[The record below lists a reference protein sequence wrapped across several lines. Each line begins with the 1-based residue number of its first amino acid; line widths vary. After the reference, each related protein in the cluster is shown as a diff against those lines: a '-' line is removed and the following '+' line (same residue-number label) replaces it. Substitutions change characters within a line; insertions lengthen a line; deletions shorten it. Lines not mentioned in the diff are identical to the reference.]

1 VGTFNYPHARVV
13 DEESMSRKGAETAPE
28 DEVTVVPKRIG
39 GSLAVF
45 LPADFVRRLGL
56 YAGQPIR
63 IAVRAKGRHPAL
75 GILKGLVPDEPFD
88 RHAEG
93 FEPDE

>member
-1 VGTFNYPHARVV
+1 MAR
-13 DEESMSRKGAETAPE
+13 KAPE
-28 DEVTVVPKRIG
+28 PAPEEEVTVVPKRIG

-45 LPADFVRRLGL
+45 LPAEFVRREGI

-63 IAVRAKGRHPAL
+63 IAVRGKGRHPAL

-88 RHAEG
+88 RHKEG

>member
-1 VGTFNYPHARVV
+1 MP
-13 DEESMSRKGAETAPE
+13 RKAPE
-28 DEVTVVPKRIG
+28 PRPDDEVTVVPKRIG

-45 LPADFVRRLGL
+45 LPADFVRR
-56 YAGQPIR
+56 AGISEGQQIR
-63 IAVRAKGRHPAL
+63 IAIRGKGRHPAL